1 MAYPLDGVGYI
12 IGDLFHCD
20 VEGQHKLS
28 TEELETFRRI
38 NAIGIS
44 WKWKER
50 TTHLVGNRETT
61 GL

>member
-50 TTHLVGNRETT
+50 TTHLVGK
-61 GL
+61 